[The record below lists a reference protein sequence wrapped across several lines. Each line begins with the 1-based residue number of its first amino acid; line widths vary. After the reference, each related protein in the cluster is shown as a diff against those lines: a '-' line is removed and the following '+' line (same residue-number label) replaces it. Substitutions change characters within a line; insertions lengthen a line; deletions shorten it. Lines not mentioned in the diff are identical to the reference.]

1 MDIHKA
7 LSSDT
12 RKNIIQTLST
22 GPKYLSQLS
31 EAVGRKPQ
39 TLDFHMKL
47 LSAADLV
54 RSEWRSGKKYY
65 ILKRAQKPKTEVR
78 SLHPELLV
86 KLDSIESKL
95 DRLLRKRKLEHLY

>member
-7 LSSDT
+7 LSSET
-12 RKNIIQTLST
+12 RKQILRSLST

-65 ILKRAQKPKTEVR
+65 ILKGEQKAGAAAR

-86 KLDSIESKL
+86 KLNTIEAKL
-95 DRLLRKRKLEHLY
+95 DRLLRKRKPEHLY